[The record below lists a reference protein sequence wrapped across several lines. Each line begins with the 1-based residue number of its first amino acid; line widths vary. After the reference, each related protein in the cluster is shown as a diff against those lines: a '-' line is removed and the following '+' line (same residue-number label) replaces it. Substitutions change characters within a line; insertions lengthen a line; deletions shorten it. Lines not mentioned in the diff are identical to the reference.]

1 MPTLILIK
9 SPSGTSPQSYPLPL
23 NPGGKLVLGR
33 QRDACDIVIDDGKQS
48 ISRQHAIVYIEN
60 GKFFYKDTSRNYSTI
75 NNKQITPSSGPQL
88 LAHEDRVKICDFLFR
103 FQDERAAAPVPLP
116 VNFLNDLPPISEPK
130 SELSTVHHS
139 IAAQSAR
146 QLLELQPSDR
156 LRVLLEISTALARNL
171 DLETLLPQ
179 IADTLYTVFKQ
190 ADRCFIIQVD
200 DRNRLFAKVFRA
212 RRPNADDRFSRT
224 IIRRCLDSM
233 SAYLSEDASSDSL
246 LEAAQSIAEFRIRSV
261 MCVPLINSNGT
272 ATGAIQLDTQD
283 ITKKFREDD
292 LKLLTIVA
300 NLASVSVEKAQTHL
314 ALMAQQKVQNE
325 IELAKKVQLGFLP
338 QFPPVVEGYEF
349 YGFYSAAQ
357 TVGGDYY
364 DYIKMPDGRIAVVL
378 GDVAGKGVA
387 ASLLMAKLSAESRFC
402 ILTQADPAKA
412 IALLNELLFKGGI
425 GDRFVT
431 LVAAIVDPV
440 RHEITV
446 VNAGH
451 MTPYH
456 YRHATCEFG
465 ECEVGDT
472 VGFPLGI
479 MEETDYCATT
489 FPLEIGDCL
498 ALFTDGVT
506 DAMDPQ
512 GVGFEYE
519 GLKKSVQI
527 DPAKKLETDTKPRA
541 IGERII
547 QAVRN
552 HANGRAQNDDI
563 ALVCFGRVDP
573 MQKSNAVS
581 GAISNGERTRSGI
594 QAVFAD

>member
-1 MPTLILIK
+1 MPSLILIK
-9 SPSGTSPQSYPLPL
+9 SPAGTTPQTYALPASS
-23 NPGGKLVLGR
+23 GGKVIIGR
-33 QRDACDIVIDDGKQS
+33 QKDACDIVIDDGEHV
-48 ISRQHAIVYIEN
+48 ISRQHAIIYCEN
-60 GKFFYKDTSRNYSTI
+60 GKLYYKDTSRNYSTI
-75 NNKQITPSSGPQL
+75 NNKQVTPASGPQL
-88 LAHEDRVKICDFLFR
+88 LAHEDRVKISNFLFR
-103 FQDERAAAPVPLP
+103 YQDERPPAPAPLP
-116 VNFLNDLPPISEPK
+116 QGFLSNLPPISEPK

-146 QLLELQPSDR
+146 QLLELQPSER
-156 LRVLLEISTALARNL
+156 LRVLLEISTTLAKNL
-171 DLETLLPQ
+171 DLDTLLPQ
-179 IADTLYTVFKQ
+179 IADTLYGVFKQ

-200 DRNRLFAKVFRA
+200 ERNRLYAKVFRA
-212 RRPNADDRFSRT
+212 RRANTDDRFSRT

-233 SAYLSEDASSDSL
+233 EAYLSEDASSDQL

-261 MCVPLINSNGT
+261 MCVPLINSAGV

-300 NLASVSVEKAQTHL
+300 NLASVSVEKAETHL

-325 IELAKKVQLGFLP
+325 IELARKVQLGILP
-338 QFPPVVEGYEF
+338 QFPPIVEGYEF
-349 YGFYSAAQ
+349 YGYYSAAQ

-364 DYIKMPDGRIAVVL
+364 DYIRLPDGRIAVVL

-402 ILTQADPAKA
+402 VLTQSDPARA
-412 IALLNELLFKGGI
+412 IALLNQMLFRGGI

-431 LVAAIVDPV
+431 LVAAIVDPLM
-440 RHEITV
+440 HTITV

-465 ECEVGDT
+465 ECEQAEV

-479 MEETDYCATT
+479 MEESEYTATT
-489 FPLEIGDCL
+489 FHLGVGDCI

-506 DAMDPQ
+506 DAMNPQ
-512 GVGFEYE
+512 GEGFDFD
-519 GLKKSVQI
+519 GLRRCIRI
-527 DPAKKLETDTKPRA
+527 DPKSRMETDTRPRA
-541 IGERII
+541 MGERIV

-552 HANGRAQNDDI
+552 HAAGRAQNDDI
-563 ALVCFGRVDP
+563 ALVCFGRLDP
-573 MQKSNAVS
+573 NQKLPPSSGVVS
-581 GAISNGERTRSGI
+581 VNENTRSAI
-594 QAVFAD
+594 HPVVAR